1 MAFVSLDLLD
11 LVLQRLGQHP
21 VGALYGVDVDKFGSE
36 ALRPLLERQILA
48 QQSMLDELEGCRVQ
62 WVGTRP
68 FLFDPDGD
76 RPPEEV
82 DPRLLSVYEINVL
95 ALCRALRR
103 ANQLAGPPVAQLSDL
118 AYFMGHRGDGRQ
130 RRSVC
135 LARLLR
141 DDTVLDVVWNLRARI
156 GTGALVLLTPGA
168 VELRRRTLE
177 HLSADRA
184 LLLPFVDALDR
195 EASHPFTMTAA
206 VLARAE
212 SGLGSD
218 ARLQVDTTGGRAT
231 LDSQELS
238 LGRQEFAILSALAE
252 EASDKNGYVSR
263 NDLLAVIEAYR
274 ANPADPAR
282 PENLDNALS
291 RLRRALAV
299 AAGIPV
305 LEMTPLVET
314 KRGLGHRL
322 GLSRLGLEPSDI
334 AIF

>member
-1 MAFVSLDLLD
+1 
-11 LVLQRLGQHP
+11 
-21 VGALYGVDVDKFGSE
+21 LYGVDVDRFGPE
-36 ALRPLLERQILA
+36 ALQLLLERQILV
-48 QQSMLDELEGCRVQ
+48 QQPMLDELDGCRVQ
-62 WVGTRP
+62 WIGTSP
-68 FLFDPDGD
+68 FLFDLDAD

-118 AYFMGHRGDGRQ
+118 AYFIGHRGDGRQ

-156 GTGALVLLTPGA
+156 GTGTLVLLTPGV

-184 LLLPFVDALDR
+184 LVAPLLDGLDPDAPDPFALR
-195 EASHPFTMTAA
+195 TAA
-206 VLARAE
+206 LAGVASAAR
-212 SGLGSD
+212 SD
-218 ARLQVDTTGGRAT
+218 ARMQIDTAGWRAT
-231 LDSQELS
+231 LDRREIP

-252 EASDKNGYVSR
+252 EAIDKNGYVGR
-263 NDLLAVIEAYR
+263 ADLLGILEAYR
-274 ANPADPAR
+274 DNPKEDPAT
-282 PENLDNALS
+282 PENLGNTLS
-291 RLRRALAV
+291 RLRRALAD
-299 AAGIPV
+299 AAGIPIS
-305 LEMTPLVET
+305 EMTPLVET

-322 GLSRLGLEPSDI
+322 GLRKLGLEPGDI
-334 AIF
+334 ATF